1 MSIFYNVARNKVS
14 YKIKSMKVNKVI
26 KIDKK
31 NPKHN
36 PKAFYQ
42 YIAFKL
48 PKEKDS
54 WFRKW
59 KRWTY

>member
-54 WFRKW
+54 
-59 KRWTY
+59 

>member
-14 YKIKSMKVNKVI
+14 YKIKSMKVI

-31 NPKHN
+31 NTKHN

-42 YIAFKL
+42 YIASKTT
-48 PKEKDS
+48 
-54 WFRKW
+54 
-59 KRWTY
+59 KREG

>member
-31 NPKHN
+31 NTKHN
-36 PKAFYQ
+36 PEAFYQ
-42 YIAFKL
+42 YIASKT
-48 PKEKDS
+48 S
-54 WFRKW
+54 
-59 KRWTY
+59 KREG